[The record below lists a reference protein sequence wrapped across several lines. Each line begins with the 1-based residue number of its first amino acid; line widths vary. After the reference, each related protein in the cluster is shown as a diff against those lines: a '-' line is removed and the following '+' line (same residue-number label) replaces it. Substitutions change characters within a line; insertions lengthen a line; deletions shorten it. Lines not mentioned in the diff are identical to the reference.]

1 MYVFFAEASAQPL
14 SAALTLAAGQS
25 AVGTADLE
33 ALRARFAQ
41 HWAEL
46 EADVSELS
54 LSEAERAHLNG
65 RIKQLEQENAR
76 LRHRLAEAEMGLA
89 MRGLSVRYVC
99 VQDGGRCG
107 ALGGASLTR
116 RGCGAVGRDDG
127 RSGGMSRW
135 SREKTLPS

>member
-1 MYVFFAEASAQPL
+1 M
-14 SAALTLAAGQS
+14 
-25 AVGTADLE
+25 
-33 ALRARFAQ
+33 
-41 HWAEL
+41 
-46 EADVSELS
+46 SELS

-99 VQDGGRCG
+99 VCGCDCVRCG